1 MRDDGVPLFSGFQHK
16 GGGKGEDE
24 NRDGCWSQKRG
35 LGAWGGWGRQG
46 AVAGGS
52 RGGQKRG
59 GGGRAVAGEWV
70 GVGREGSQKR
80 GGGAWVA
87 RVG

>member
-1 MRDDGVPLFSGFQHK
+1 MGDDGVPLFSGFQQK

-59 GGGRAVAGEWV
+59 EGGGLWQGSGWGLAER
-70 GVGREGSQKR
+70 GVKR
-80 GGGAWVA
+80 GG
-87 RVG
+87 VGHG